1 MDNGGLFSF
10 TQFKSNE
17 LSQQKWVLC
26 LFFKGPIFSF
36 NSRLVPVLTTG
47 RPVLDKISNGAD
59 LMAPGVLIE
68 DKFLNELDG
77 LVVNSVCAVRIW
89 GNKAPVAV
97 GVALLSKDELCAD
110 GVKGKAVQIVH
121 AYNDALWLSGDQ
133 QKLPMVPDDA
143 DDDNDSDCL
152 VEDLQNVKVSEELV
166 TESEEA
172 ASPEVESVEGLP
184 EETIIPPD
192 DISPTVEYTMD
203 EILHQSFLAAVKTSH
218 KKLSLPILTSTF
230 YSTYVLKCCP
240 PSLNLDIK
248 RTTYKKLSVF
258 LKKMQK
264 EKLVQIK
271 ELTKGVESI
280 VGMNVDSD
288 IFKSFRMDPIF
299 KQHLEE
305 EKEKNVEE
313 VPTASIQ
320 SNYKFPR
327 VTELHVVS
335 AQVKGLFEKYSLRY
349 GNILYEISMCWLK
362 I

>member
-1 MDNGGLFSF
+1 M
-10 TQFKSNE
+10 
-17 LSQQKWVLC
+17 
-26 LFFKGPIFSF
+26 
-36 NSRLVPVLTTG
+36 VPVVTTG

-59 LMAPGVLIE
+59 LMAPGVIIE
-68 DKFLNELDG
+68 DKFHNELDG
-77 LVVNSVCAVRIW
+77 LVVNGVCAVRIW

-110 GVKGKAVQIVH
+110 GIKGKAVQILH
-121 AYNDALWLSGDQ
+121 AYNDSLWLSGDQ
-133 QKLPMVPDDA
+133 QKLPVVPDD
-143 DDDNDSDCL
+143 DDDDSDGL
-152 VEDLQNVKVSEELV
+152 VDDLQNIKVSEESV
-166 TESEEA
+166 AESEEA
-172 ASPEVESVEGLP
+172 ASPEVESSSLVEDVP
-184 EETIIPPD
+184 EETIKPPE

-203 EILHQSFLAAVKTSH
+203 EILQQSFLAAVKTSH
-218 KKLSLPILTSTF
+218 KKISLPILTSTF
-230 YSTYVLKCCP
+230 YSTCVLKCCP

-248 RTTYKKLSVF
+248 KTTYKKLSVF

-288 IFKSFRMDPIF
+288 IFKSFRMDPLF

-349 GNILYEISMCWLK
+349 GSILYKVSMY
-362 I
+362 